1 MMDKELSHRLSALPI
16 IYFRIKLQL
25 GFIMSKTIIHIDP
38 LTTNCVL
45 KYLGLAIDEIK
56 LVRSIDTISQQVH
69 MGGSAELES
78 GRRRYLISELRF
90 LNKRL
95 QSVRDKA
102 DLN

>member
-1 MMDKELSHRLSALPI
+1 
-16 IYFRIKLQL
+16 
-25 GFIMSKTIIHIDP
+25 MSQTVIHIDP

-56 LVRSIDTISQQVH
+56 LVRSIDTISQQVN
-69 MGGSAELES
+69 MGGSVELES
-78 GRRRYLISELRF
+78 GRRRYLVSELRF

-95 QSVRDKA
+95 ASVREKA